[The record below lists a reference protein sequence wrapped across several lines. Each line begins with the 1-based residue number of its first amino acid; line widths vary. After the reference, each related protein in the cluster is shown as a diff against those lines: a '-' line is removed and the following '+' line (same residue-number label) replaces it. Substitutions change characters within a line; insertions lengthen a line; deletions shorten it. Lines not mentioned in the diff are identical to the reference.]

1 MKKTILVSISLLSA
15 IYLGADTKQSNYIVD
30 PRVKELTRQEVMAL
44 PKNLRQQY
52 MQKLVAIKS
61 GGLVSKEGTGKGS
74 LKIITSIPE
83 VDSSLMTN
91 VLAKAHRVLKIDIS
105 IVNGEAVTIETAK
118 ESLKKHNAQAG
129 VFVVKN
135 PSLPRLMIAPE
146 EGWGIVNVT
155 KCSDAE
161 NDNTTN
167 VAARVRKE
175 ILRALALASGAGNS
189 GNVMQPVVDLK
200 SLDEIMVEALPLQA
214 RNAML
219 SHLSKLGIEPV
230 YETSYFKA
238 CKEGWA
244 PVPTNDVQKAIWE
257 QVKAE
262 KERGPTNPITIQPP
276 NKK

>member
-1 MKKTILVSISLLSA
+1 MKTTIFVFISLFSVMC
-15 IYLGADTKQSNYIVD
+15 LGTDTEKRNLVVD
-30 PRVKELTRQEVMAL
+30 PRVKELTREEVMAL

-61 GGLVSKEGTGKGS
+61 GGLISKKGTGKGN

-83 VDSSLMTN
+83 VDLPLMEN
-91 VLAKAHRVLKIDIS
+91 VLAKARRLLKIDIS
-105 IVNGEAVTIETAK
+105 IVSGEAVTVETAK
-118 ESLKKHNAQAG
+118 ESLRKHNAQGG

-135 PSLPRLMIAPE
+135 TSLPRLIIAPE
-146 EGWGIVNVT
+146 EGWGIVNMT
-155 KCSDAE
+155 KCIDAD
-161 NDNTTN
+161 NDNKTN
-167 VAARVRKE
+167 VAIRVRKE

-189 GNVMQPVVDLK
+189 GNVMQSVVDLN

-219 SHLSKLGIEPV
+219 SHLSKLGVEPV

-244 PVPTNDVQKAIWE
+244 PAPTNDIQKAIWDKVHALPKTPIKIE
-257 QVKAE
+257 F
-262 KERGPTNPITIQPP
+262 NPQ
-276 NKK
+276 KGK